1 MAPIDIKF
9 KGQGSN
15 CLDIGNFIACSIFW
29 DPLAR
34 QTSSL
39 VDIYMYPWRSR
50 WSQLI
55 FRSWGQRSKVK
66 LLWTLKS
73 ILYSSSLEPFT
84 CCLVPCEKAFPVQF
98 CHIDPRLI
106 VCIFLIS
113 VIITIAIM
121 YFSPLPLPLLKSHY
135 LMDFWFFFHV
145 TKAIRPNYSFPSGK
159 RWIPRNMIIPK

>member
-73 ILYSSSLEPFT
+73 ILYSL
-84 CCLVPCEKAFPVQF
+84 
-98 CHIDPRLI
+98 LI
-106 VCIFLIS
+106 
-113 VIITIAIM
+113 
-121 YFSPLPLPLLKSHY
+121 
-135 LMDFWFFFHV
+135 
-145 TKAIRPNYSFPSGK
+145 
-159 RWIPRNMIIPK
+159 IPRTLCLLLSTLWKSFSCSILPHWSEAYCLHISDIIYNNNSNHVFFSITPATAKITLSHGFLVFFM